1 MCMPVEARRD
11 RKEHVMS
18 GRKTVRVGAGAG
30 TSIELP
36 ERD

>member
-1 MCMPVEARRD
+1 MG
-11 RKEHVMS
+11 

-36 ERD
+36 ERDKAAEHPNPTA